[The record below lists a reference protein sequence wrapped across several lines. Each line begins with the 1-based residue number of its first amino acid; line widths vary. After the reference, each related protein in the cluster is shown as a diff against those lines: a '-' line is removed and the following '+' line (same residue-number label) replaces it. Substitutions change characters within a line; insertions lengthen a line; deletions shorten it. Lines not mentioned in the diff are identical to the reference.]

1 MATFFDYLR
10 NLPSFMYLSVYKY
23 MEQGKFDKGLVILDG
38 NKILRSIYRKEA
50 SSNEPSR
57 KKPSHKNLSRK
68 KPSRKEPLRKELLR
82 KEPSRKEEDVSL
94 PHDASFFLWLFATC
108 LFA

>member
-1 MATFFDYLR
+1 
-10 NLPSFMYLSVYKY
+10 
-23 MEQGKFDKGLVILDG
+23 MEQSKFDKGLVILDG
-38 NKILRSIYRKEA
+38 NKILRSIYRKKS

-68 KPSRKEPLRKELLR
+68 KPSRKEPLCKELSP

-94 PHDASFFLWLFATC
+94 PRDASFFYGSLQHVSLRDCF
-108 LFA
+108 